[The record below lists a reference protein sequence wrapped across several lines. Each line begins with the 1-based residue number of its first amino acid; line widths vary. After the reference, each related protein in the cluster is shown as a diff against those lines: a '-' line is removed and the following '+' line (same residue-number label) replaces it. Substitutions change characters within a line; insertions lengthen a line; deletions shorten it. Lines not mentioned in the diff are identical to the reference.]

1 MTKKQKS
8 TPDTHQETPQQN
20 LTITTALDQILTVS
34 LHSELE
40 EEKLMEAADSF
51 AFLKKTLSFTPIQSL
66 VIGMLIDAD
75 CCLSTKHMASYLKV
89 NNIKFMKHMDE
100 LEDLVNRKII
110 RKTILEEDMRTVYE
124 IREGACKKYVNNEVY
139 TAPKRN
145 KLTLVDFLEITKK
158 LFTNRSESRI
168 SRDELEEEFDEITKL
183 NQKLFVC
190 KQAKKLESTQRLF
203 FYYCVYKFSLES
215 MECISPDELEDACDA
230 LKLRRLA
237 SSLKNGTDALI
248 TQKLIQPSGIG
259 YFNDGTNY
267 IVSDEVRRLLM
278 TELNIEPS
286 NDKEESRRGLKKHDT
301 ITSKKL
307 FYNEVESDALEDLT
321 EILMPENFK
330 GVQQRLE
337 EHGMRKGFACLFYGP
352 PGTGKTESVLQIA
365 RATGRDIM
373 EVDISNIKSKWVGD
387 SERNIKMLFERYQNY
402 CENCDELPI
411 LLFNEA
417 DAIISKRMS
426 DVERSVDKMENAI
439 QNIILEEM
447 EQLDGILIATT
458 NLTSNMDQA
467 FERRFLYKIEFNKPE
482 METRTKIWQSM
493 LSDLSKSDAQTLASA
508 YDFSGG
514 QIENIVRKNIVNTI
528 LHNEPT
534 RLLKLREYCDAELLD
549 RNCSKRNRIGFYQ

>member
-1 MTKKQKS
+1 M
-8 TPDTHQETPQQN
+8 
-20 LTITTALDQILTVS
+20 
-34 LHSELE
+34 
-40 EEKLMEAADSF
+40 
-51 AFLKKTLSFTPIQSL
+51 
-66 VIGMLIDAD
+66 
-75 CCLSTKHMASYLKV
+75 
-89 NNIKFMKHMDE
+89 
-100 LEDLVNRKII
+100 
-110 RKTILEEDMRTVYE
+110 
-124 IREGACKKYVNNEVY
+124 
-139 TAPKRN
+139 
-145 KLTLVDFLEITKK
+145 TKK
-158 LFTNRSESRI
+158 LFTDRSESRI

-215 MECISPDELEDACDA
+215 MECISPDELDDACDA

-307 FYNEVESDALEDLT
+307 FYNDVESDALEDLT
-321 EILMPENFK
+321 EILMPEKFK